1 MAGCY
6 SVKDQIQVWDFM
18 KGTKIEVLDWT
29 QDTDVSAYVYAASYS
44 KYDIGVIGAGSTGA
58 ESSVK
63 IFKDLKK
70 TGKHDVLNE
79 IKGVN

>member
-1 MAGCY
+1 
-6 SVKDQIQVWDFM
+6 M